1 MSGDPTVDL
10 LNRVTNGTLTEDLLK
25 IFLEN
30 GADINTPDRHGF
42 TALHIALMNN
52 NADPVIAS
60 KTAHLLLD
68 HGARADIVPRTGSK
82 PLLCAAAFADVALLE
97 RLINQAGVDINAMD
111 KTGMPPL
118 HSAIINRNFEAAHFL
133 LDLGARADSQ
143 TFNDK
148 TPLSTAQEFKRVP
161 AAADIAKKIQDQIDA
176 NPGRVP
182 LTAPP
187 IEKTGGRSKTALV
200 VGAGAGAGSAG
211 EPGAISRHSSP

>member
-10 LNRVTNGTLTEDLLK
+10 LNHLEKRTLTEKLFNT
-25 IFLEN
+25 FLEH
-30 GADINTPDRHGF
+30 GADIHTPDRDGV
-42 TALHIALMNN
+42 TPLHSALMLENS
-52 NADPVIAS
+52 DI
-60 KTAHLLLD
+60 AHLLLN
-68 HGARADIVPRTGSK
+68 HGASAATIDKRNGST
-82 PLLCAAAFADVALLE
+82 PLLLAAKFANRALLE
-97 RLINQAGVDINAMD
+97 RLINQAGVDINAIGRD
-111 KTGMPPL
+111 GITPL
-118 HSAIINRNFEAAHFL
+118 HWAITNRNFEAAHFL